1 MLLLLSIQF
10 LEVEFEF
17 LTFEDV
23 TISTTALARTR
34 GDASIKVTTREL
46 LSKVLI
52 QGVALDVLF
61 VLAEGGFSLTSFS
74 RDFLTLDNDGVALV
88 KIDTIVVEVVV
99 SEGVSID
106 NNNAVLNQSVG
117 TDEFVIGSVVNN
129 IKDTRTAG
137 DT

>member
-74 RDFLTLDNDGVALV
+74 GDFLTIDNDGVALV

-117 TDEFVIGSVVNN
+117 TDEFVVGSVVNN